1 MKYLKKFWL
10 PVAIILT
17 TLGLFHGDT
26 EQFLLQLYTL
36 STVTM
41 VLLASHFMLDDR
53 ADWGLFPYLD
63 LSDLVER
70 AKETATGAAIVFA
83 SVIYLLAT
91 IISVAVMRH

>member
-10 PVAIILT
+10 PITIILA

-41 VLLASHFMLDDR
+41 VLLTSHFMLDDR
-53 ADWGLFPYLD
+53 AGWGLFPYLD

-70 AKETATGAAIVFA
+70 AKKSAIGASIVFA